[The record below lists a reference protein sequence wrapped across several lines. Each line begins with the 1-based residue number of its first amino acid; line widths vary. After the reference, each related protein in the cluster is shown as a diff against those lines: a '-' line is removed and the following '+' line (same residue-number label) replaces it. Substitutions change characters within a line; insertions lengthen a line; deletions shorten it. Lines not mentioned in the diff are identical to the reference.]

1 MNPGRFR
8 ASAYGLWHALG
19 LAAAVIMAP
28 LAAHADVSYPSR
40 AVKLIVTYSP
50 GGAFDYIGRLLAK
63 GLQDLWGQPV
73 VIENRPGASGV
84 IGADQVARA
93 APDGLTLLVGSA
105 GPIVV
110 VPFLRDNLPYS
121 PLADFTPIA
130 VTATMPNV
138 LVVNAKSPYKTFDD
152 LIADAKA
159 RPGKIDYASSG
170 KGDSHH
176 MTMEHMMRATGV
188 KFNEIPYK
196 GGAPAALAV
205 ATGEVQAAWLAPSTA
220 LPLIPGQVRPLAVST
235 LDRISSFP
243 DIPTVA
249 ERGYPGF
256 EVIYWI
262 GVMGPPNMPPAL
274 VAKLQADLRK
284 IVSADSYKESILK
297 TGNELRFNTADEYTA
312 IIRADYERNGKI
324 LRRDGG

>member
-1 MNPGRFR
+1 MKAWRFQV
-8 ASAYGLWHALG
+8 SVDGSWWHALG
-19 LAAAVIMAP
+19 LAAAVMMAP
-28 LAAHADVSYPSR
+28 VAAHADVSYPSR
-40 AVKLIVTYSP
+40 AVKLVVTYSA

-63 GLQDLWGQPV
+63 GLQDLWDQPV
-73 VIENRPGASGV
+73 VIENRPGGSGV
-84 IGADQVARA
+84 IGAVQVARA
-93 APDGLTLLVGSA
+93 APDGLTLLIGSA

-110 VPFLRDNLPYS
+110 VPFLRDNLPYD
-121 PLADFTPIA
+121 PRVDFTPIA
-130 VTATMPNV
+130 VTAIMPNV

-159 RPGKIDYASSG
+159 RPGMIDYASSG

-176 MTMEHMMRATGV
+176 MTMEHLMRATGV

-205 ATGEVQAAWLAPSTA
+205 ASGEVQVAWLAPSTA

-235 LDRISSFP
+235 LERISSFP

-262 GVMGPPNMPPAL
+262 GVMGPANMPPAI

-284 IVSADSYKESILK
+284 VVSTGSYKESILK
-297 TGNELRFNTADEYTA
+297 TGNELRFNTSDEYAA
-312 IIRADYERNGKI
+312 IIRTDYERNKRT
-324 LRRDGG
+324 LAP

>member
-1 MNPGRFR
+1 MKAYRFR
-8 ASAYGLWHALG
+8 ALAAGLRRGALG
-19 LAAAVIMAP
+19 LAVAAMMVP
-28 LAAHADVSYPSR
+28 LAAHADTYPSR
-40 AVKLIVTYSP
+40 AVKLVVTYSA

-73 VIENRPGASGV
+73 VIENKPGASGV

-93 APDGLTLLVGSA
+93 APDGLTLLIGSA

-110 VPFLRDNLPYS
+110 VPFLRDNLPYD
-121 PLADFTPIA
+121 PLADFTPIS
-130 VTATMPNV
+130 VTAIMPNV
-138 LVVNAKSPYKTFDD
+138 LVVNAKSPYKTFDE

-159 RPGKIDYASSG
+159 RPGMIDYASSG

-205 ATGEVQAAWLAPSTA
+205 ASGEVQAAWLAPSTA

-235 LDRISSFP
+235 LERISSFP

-262 GVMGPPNMPPAL
+262 GVMGPANMPPAI

-284 IVSADSYKESILK
+284 VASTDSYKESILK

-312 IIRADYERNGKI
+312 IIRADYDRNKKT
-324 LRRDGG
+324 LAP